1 MKTLYIE
8 KATMQRERGILIPI
22 PKASAE
28 SAGK

>member
-1 MKTLYIE
+1 MKTLSIE
-8 KATMQRERGILIPI
+8 KCDDAERALLIPI